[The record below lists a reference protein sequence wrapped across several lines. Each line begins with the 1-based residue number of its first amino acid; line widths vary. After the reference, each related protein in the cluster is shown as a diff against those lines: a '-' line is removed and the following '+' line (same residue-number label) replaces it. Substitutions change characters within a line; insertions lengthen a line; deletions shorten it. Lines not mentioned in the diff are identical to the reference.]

1 MDVSSVVDI
10 PDVIT
15 GERGAA
21 AKDEDAVNDVD
32 PDTEENTRRDPVDI
46 REDLSR
52 PRLRSTHDCVATG
65 PLTELSK

>member
-21 AKDEDAVNDVD
+21 AKDEDAVNDVE
-32 PDTEENTRRDPVDI
+32 PDTRENTRRDPVDASEGLI
-46 REDLSR
+46 
-52 PRLRSTHDCVATG
+52 
-65 PLTELSK
+65 